1 MEKVSSRRSLNVAGA
16 LLFLSAVQF
25 VIVMFVAEALYRP
38 TYSIAT
44 NYISDLGVKST
55 GFLFDTSISLL
66 GLAVIA
72 SAYFIY
78 RGFDVK
84 VFPVLIGL
92 TGLGALLVGVFN
104 ENFGSIHG
112 YVSDFTF
119 ILGPLAAVYAYRY
132 ETSPFKFI
140 SVILGVLSYFA
151 ILEFM
156 MGGSPAIGVG
166 GWERM
171 IVYPFL
177 LWGIGYGAFLM
188 GLSNK

>member
-1 MEKVSSRRSLNVAGA
+1 MEKVSSKKSLNVAGI
-16 LLFLSAVQF
+16 LLFISSVQF
-25 VIVMFVAEALYRP
+25 VLVMIIAEALYRP

-44 NYISDLGVKST
+44 NYISDLGVGIT
-55 GFLFDTSISLL
+55 GSLFDTSISIL

-78 RGFDVK
+78 RGFKVK
-84 VFPVLIGL
+84 AFPVLVAL
-92 TGLGALLVGVFN
+92 TGLGALLVGIFN
-104 ENFGSIHG
+104 ENFGPIHG

-119 ILGPLAAVYAYRY
+119 ILGPLAAIYAFRY
-132 ETSPFKFI
+132 ETSPFKFV
-140 SVILGVLSYFA
+140 SVGLGVFSYFA
-151 ILEFM
+151 IFEFM
-156 MGGSPAIGVG
+156 IGGSPAIGVG

-188 GLSNK
+188 GVSYR

>member
-1 MEKVSSRRSLNVAGA
+1 MQKVASKKSLNIAGV
-16 LLFLSAVQF
+16 LLFVFSVQF
-25 VIVMFVAEALYRP
+25 TIMLFITEALYP
-38 TYSIAT
+38 HYSIAN
-44 NYISDLGVKST
+44 NYISDLGVGAT

-72 SAYFIY
+72 TAYFVY
-78 RGFDVK
+78 RGFDDK
-84 VFPVLIGL
+84 IFPILMAL

-119 ILGPLAAVYAYRY
+119 IVGPLTAIYAYRY

-140 SVILGVLSYFA
+140 SVGLGVLSYFA
-151 ILEFM
+151 MVLFLY
-156 MGGSPAIGVG
+156 GSPVLGVG
-166 GWERM
+166 GWERL

-177 LWGIGYGAFLM
+177 LWGAGFGAFLM
-188 GLSNK
+188 GVSYK